1 MPFLRLLIIATLIVA
16 TPAFAQNAQQQ
27 GARNRN
33 VNAGTRTPVATQPS
47 NNPFQNP
54 IGQGVPPAASANPAL
69 NSNRTNVPR

>member
-1 MPFLRLLIIATLIVA
+1 MSLMRSLIVAALVVA
-16 TPAFAQNAQQQ
+16 TPALAQNTQQQ
-27 GARNRN
+27 GVRNRN
-33 VNAGTRTPVATQPS
+33 VNAGTRAPVATQPS